1 MICVFFC
8 LYPIGITREGRGSD
22 LLFES
27 QVLEL
32 IMPFVEPIHLY
43 PITSTV
49 MVLSLTFVTP
59 TLEEIEMKSTTR
71 NRLGFLFC
79 AVTVAVSA
87 TGLVASA
94 ETVVTE
100 RSSVRSTTP
109 IFAIKGYVSTS
120 PCPVRVAGEDV
131 FTIKASAGGFTAAE
145 RSMII
150 ERNINNALI
159 AAKDRSPAA
168 VEIVTINH
176 LPVIRIGGKHVVTID
191 SHLAAM
197 NGTSMEVLADVWAGN
212 LRKALNDSDRVN
224 NYVAQLAGDYLY
236 SPYSPPYRRAQWEA
250 ARMNHAANE
259 ARTDLPL
266 NLLSSASVRDD
277 GFEAMMKR
285 DPVAA
290 EALFRKALAMEP
302 GNERAHYGMGIA
314 LLKQGKVDHAIGELD
329 MARWL
334 DPDDAQVHMALG
346 QAMES
351 KGLDHDA
358 LVRYREASL
367 LHPEDPT
374 AAMYIA
380 DIRENRDD
388 ISKSVAELNSATQ
401 SCPQSDYLRLRR
413 QDQIGWRLT
422 KPY

>member
-1 MICVFFC
+1 VSK
-8 LYPIGITREGRGSD
+8 E
-22 LLFES
+22 
-27 QVLEL
+27 LEL
-32 IMPFVEPIHLY
+32 IAAVAEPIHLF
-43 PITSTV
+43 PITSAV

-87 TGLVASA
+87 TGLAASA

-100 RSSVRSTTP
+100 RTTVRSSRP
-109 IFAIKGYVSTS
+109 IAIKGYVSTS

-159 AAKDRSPAA
+159 SAKDRSPAA

-197 NGTSMEVLADVWAGN
+197 NGTSMEALADAWAGS
-212 LRKALNDSDRVN
+212 LRRALNDNDRVN
-224 NYVAQLAGDYLY
+224 NYVAQLSGDYLY
-236 SPYSPPYRRAQWEA
+236 SPYSPPYRRAQWQA

-259 ARTDLPL
+259 ARADMPL
-266 NLLSSASVRDD
+266 NLVSSASLRDD

-290 EALFRKALAMEP
+290 EALFSKALAMEP
-302 GNERAHYGMGIA
+302 GNERAHYGMGLA
-314 LLKQGKVDHAIGELD
+314 LLKQGKVDHAIGELE

-334 DPDDAQVHMALG
+334 DPDDAQAHLALG

-351 KGLDHDA
+351 KGLDGDA

-388 ISKSVAELNSATQ
+388 ISKSVAELNAATQ

-422 KPY
+422 RPY